1 MKQVAYKYRFYPTQ
15 EQAAFLAHTFGCVR
29 FTYNAALGFS
39 KEQYEL
45 GNKTN
50 YHDWNNHLN
59 QLKRSPKH
67 AWLKDVSSV
76 PLQQSLRHLQK
87 AFRSF
92 FASGFGYPKFKRKQ
106 AKQSASYMNNA
117 FKWDAKALSLTL
129 AKMKQPLKIRW
140 SRLFTGTPSSLTVSK
155 TKTGKY
161 FVSILV
167 KEAVQ
172 LLPEVSKTVG
182 VDVGIAEL
190 AVCSDDQRFTN
201 PRLTNKYA
209 KKLAKAQRKLAK
221 KVKGSAN
228 FSKQQRVV
236 AKIHEKIANCRH
248 DVTHKMTRK
257 LINENQVISIESL
270 KVKNMVKN
278 RKLAKQ
284 LHDVN
289 FGEIVRQ
296 LSYKADWYGRTLS
309 AISQW
314 FPSSKTCSQC
324 GELYPGQWSLAT
336 RRWTC
341 PCGATHDRD
350 LNAAIN
356 IHKEGLRL
364 VREPVCGGRECRHT
378 KRLEEVLEDGRD

>member
-129 AKMKQPLKIRW
+129 AK
-140 SRLFTGTPSSLTVSK
+140 
-155 TKTGKY
+155 
-161 FVSILV
+161 
-167 KEAVQ
+167 
-172 LLPEVSKTVG
+172 
-182 VDVGIAEL
+182 
-190 AVCSDDQRFTN
+190 
-201 PRLTNKYA
+201 
-209 KKLAKAQRKLAK
+209 
-221 KVKGSAN
+221 
-228 FSKQQRVV
+228 
-236 AKIHEKIANCRH
+236 IHEKIANCRH

-324 GELYPGQWSLAT
+324 GELYQGQWSLAI

>member
-15 EQAAFLAHTFGCVR
+15 EQALLLAHTFGCVR
-29 FTYNAALGFS
+29 FAYNSALGFS
-39 KEQYEL
+39 KEQYAL
-45 GNKTN
+45 GHKTN
-50 YHDWNNHLN
+50 YHDWNKHLN
-59 QLKRSPKH
+59 QLKRRPEH

-87 AFRSF
+87 AFSSF
-92 FASGFGYPKFKRKQ
+92 FASGFGYPKFKRKH
-106 AKQSASYMNNA
+106 AKQSASYMSNA
-117 FKWDAKALSLTL
+117 FKWDPNAQSLTL

-172 LLPEVSKTVG
+172 PLPVVSKTVG
-182 VDVGIAEL
+182 VDVGIADL
-190 AVCSDDQRFTN
+190 AVCSDGQRFVN

-209 KKLAKAQRKLAK
+209 KKLTKAQRQLAK

-228 FSKQQRVV
+228 FSKQKRMV
-236 AKIHEKIANCRH
+236 AKIHEKIANCRQ
-248 DVTHKMTRK
+248 DLTHKMTTQ

-284 LHDVN
+284 LHDAS
-289 FGEIVRQ
+289 FGEIARQ
-296 LSYKADWYGRTLS
+296 LTYKADWYGRTVS
-309 AISQW
+309 AINQW

-324 GELYPGQWSLAT
+324 GTLYAGQWSLT
-336 RRWTC
+336 IRQWTC
-341 PCGATHDRD
+341 ACGATHDRD
-350 LNAAIN
+350 QNAAIN
-356 IHKEGLRL
+356 IHKEGLRI
-364 VREPVCGGRECRHT
+364 VE
-378 KRLEEVLEDGRD
+378 

>member
-1 MKQVAYKYRFYPTQ
+1 M
-15 EQAAFLAHTFGCVR
+15 
-29 FTYNAALGFS
+29 
-39 KEQYEL
+39 
-45 GNKTN
+45 
-50 YHDWNNHLN
+50 
-59 QLKRSPKH
+59 
-67 AWLKDVSSV
+67 
-76 PLQQSLRHLQK
+76 
-87 AFRSF
+87 
-92 FASGFGYPKFKRKQ
+92 
-106 AKQSASYMNNA
+106 
-117 FKWDAKALSLTL
+117 
-129 AKMKQPLKIRW
+129 
-140 SRLFTGTPSSLTVSK
+140 
-155 TKTGKY
+155 
-161 FVSILV
+161 SILV

-324 GELYPGQWSLAT
+324 GELYQGQWSLAT

-364 VREPVCGGRECRHT
+364 VKEPVCGGRECRHT